1 MATRVLTTAVLRPL
15 EARFAKANP
24 PLMERAGR
32 AVAEA
37 ARRLATDTGARIL
50 VIAGP
55 GNNGGDA
62 WVAAAHLLESFH
74 KVVVLD
80 ATGAA
85 PKAAQ
90 ARDAQAAFA
99 ARTGVVTREWPAGPA
114 PAVIVD
120 GLLGIGLARD
130 VEAPFAA
137 LIRQMN
143 EAGVPILAID
153 VPSGLDSET
162 GRVRGAAVRAA
173 RTLTFIAHKA
183 GLHTA
188 EGPDH
193 CGVVELDDLGLGDA
207 VCEAPHGR
215 LIGPRDVASWLA
227 PRPRNAHKGHFGTL
241 GIVGGQRGMVG
252 AALLA
257 ARAALLAGAGKVRVG
272 LLSPEAPPVDG
283 LYPEIMIASVDDAL
297 AGDVL
302 VVGPGAG
309 QSPSHVPLPGDP
321 SHAPLPGDPSAT
333 SGTAFE
339 RSVLPAAIASA
350 RPLVLD
356 ADALNAIAFSET
368 LRSAVANRAA
378 PTIVTPHPAEAAR
391 LLGCDT
397 AAVQSDRLAAALEI
411 AKRLNA
417 HVVLKGAGSICA
429 DPDGSWSINITG
441 NPGLASGGTGDVLAG
456 LIGALLCQGLEA
468 PRALRYA
475 VCLHG
480 AAADTL
486 VARGKGPVGLTA
498 SEVALECRRLLNLW
512 TAPH

>member
-1 MATRVLTTAVLRPL
+1 
-15 EARFAKANP
+15 
-24 PLMERAGR
+24 MERAGS
-32 AVAEA
+32 AAAEA
-37 ARRLATDTGARIL
+37 ARRLASDTGARIL
-50 VIAGP
+50 VVAGP

-62 WVAAAHLLESFH
+62 WVAAARLLESFH

-85 PKAAQ
+85 PKAAE
-90 ARDAQAAFA
+90 ARAARRAFA
-99 ARTGVVTREWPAGPA
+99 GRNGAISREWPAGPA
-114 PAVIVD
+114 PALILD

-130 VEAPFAA
+130 VDAPFAK
-137 LIRQMN
+137 LIARMN
-143 EAGVPILAID
+143 ESGAPILAID

-173 RTLTFIAHKA
+173 RTLTFIAHKT

-188 EGPDH
+188 DGPDH
-193 CGVVELDDLGLGDA
+193 CGVVELDDLGLGEGVD
-207 VCEAPHGR
+207 EAPHGD
-215 LIGPRDVASWLA
+215 LLGPLDVAPWLA
-227 PRPRNAHKGHFGTL
+227 PRRRNAHKGDFGTL

-272 LLSPEAPPVDG
+272 LLSPEAPPVDP
-283 LYPEIMIASVDDAL
+283 LHPEIMLAPVDDAL

-309 QSPSHVPLPGDP
+309 RS
-321 SHAPLPGDPSAT
+321 PSAT
-333 SGTAFE
+333 SVSMFE
-339 RSVLPAAIASA
+339 RSVLPAALASS

-356 ADALNAIAFSET
+356 ADALNTIAFNET
-368 LRSAVANRAA
+368 LRSEVSRRES

-391 LLGCDT
+391 LLGRDT

-411 AKRLNA
+411 AQRLRV
-417 HVVLKGAGSICA
+417 HVVLKGVGSICA
-429 DPDGSWSINITG
+429 DPDGRWSINATG

-456 LIGALLCQGLEA
+456 LIGALLCQGLDA

-486 VARGKGPVGLTA
+486 VARGKGPIGLTA
-498 SEVALECRRLLNLW
+498 SEIALECRRLLNLW
-512 TAPH
+512 TANN

>member
-1 MATRVLTTAVLRPL
+1 MAARVLTTAVLRPL

-85 PKAAQ
+85 PKAAE

-99 ARTGVVTREWPAGPA
+99 ARAGVVTREWPAGPA
-114 PAVIVD
+114 PAVIID

-137 LIRQMN
+137 LIRRMN

-162 GRVRGAAVRAA
+162 GCVRGAAVRAA

-252 AALLA
+252 ATLLA

-283 LYPEIMIASVDDAL
+283 LYPEIMIAPVDDAL

-309 QSPSHVPLPGDP
+309 QSP
-321 SHAPLPGDPSAT
+321 AT
-333 SGTAFE
+333 TGTMFE

-391 LLGCDT
+391 LLGSNT

-429 DPDGSWSINITG
+429 DPDGSWSINTTG

-512 TAPH
+512 TAPP